1 MDTKHIYELHK
12 NLDLKDE
19 HFIVKKG
26 TQFEIVDVLISKNEK
41 SLTKLLIKFSGI
53 NGTYSLNEKDFDT
66 LLSKTELQLRFKSK
80 FIVNDCVVHST
91 HGKGTVAKVE
101 YDFILKTFIYKV
113 QFAIG
118 ERVVRES
125 TLSGCN

>member
-66 LLSKTELQLRFKSK
+66 LLSK